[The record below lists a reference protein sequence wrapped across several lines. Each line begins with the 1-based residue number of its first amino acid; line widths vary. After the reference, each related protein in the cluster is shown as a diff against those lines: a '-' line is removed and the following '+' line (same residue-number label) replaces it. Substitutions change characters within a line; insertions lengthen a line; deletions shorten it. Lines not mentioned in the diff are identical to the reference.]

1 MSNSRAIAAQ
11 IISRVLKEKI
21 SLKDALAAGVNA
33 SIASRDRAFIQELCY
48 GVIRWYPPLTQ
59 LCSFLLKKPLNST
72 DQDVYA
78 LLLIGLYQLNY
89 LRTSPHAAVHETVQA
104 ARELHKIWAV
114 PLINGVLRSFQRQKA
129 SLLKKL
135 STDSHF
141 AHPDWLIKK
150 LQQAWPNEWPAI
162 LAANNYLPPMGLRV
176 NLLKIT
182 RKDYAQKLKDKGI
195 TGTLSELSQTGIIL
209 DESCPVLKLPGF
221 MDGEVSIQ
229 DTAAQLAAPLLLL
242 EPGQTVLDACAAP
255 GGKTT
260 HILEIYSQQLDFRQ
274 DAPKT
279 KQPECINNHEDCE
292 LSGNAGKNSSA
303 KSIQSD
309 LASLVAIDQDA
320 IRLNKLKDN
329 LDRLRLAD
337 TNTQLLCVKAQDL
350 KGSWKGSLFDRILL
364 DAPCSGTGVIR
375 KHPDIKLL
383 RREEDIAKLAE
394 QQYQLLSSLWELI
407 KPNGILLYVTCSV
420 LPEENSEVLLRFLSH
435 SADAIEEVI
444 DETWGVAC
452 PIGRQIFPKIH
463 GPDGFYYARLRKRA

>member
-21 SLKDALAAGVNA
+21 SLKDALAVGVNA
-33 SIASRDRAFIQELCY
+33 SIESRDRAFIQELCY
-48 GVIRWYPPLTQ
+48 GVIRWYAPLRQ
-59 LCSFLLKKPLNST
+59 LCSFLLKKPLNAT

-104 ARELHKIWAV
+104 ARELHKVWAV

-135 STDSHF
+135 PKDSHF

-150 LQQAWPNEWPAI
+150 LQQAWPNEWQAI
-162 LAANNYLPPMGLRV
+162 LAANNHLPPMSLRV

-195 TGTLSELSQTGIIL
+195 TGNLSELSQAGIIL

-221 MDGEVSIQ
+221 MEGEVSIQ

-242 EPGQTVLDACAAP
+242 ESGQLVLDACAAP

-260 HILEIYSQQLDFRQ
+260 HILE
-274 DAPKT
+274 A
-279 KQPECINNHEDCE
+279 
-292 LSGNAGKNSSA
+292 
-303 KSIQSD
+303 QSD
-309 LASLVAIDQDA
+309 LAGCAAVDQDA
-320 IRLNKLKDN
+320 IRLSKVKDN
-329 LDRLRLAD
+329 LNRLRLAD
-337 TNTQLLCVKAQDL
+337 TKVQLLCARAQDL
-350 KGSWKGSLFDRILL
+350 KSTWKGSLFDRILL
-364 DAPCSGTGVIR
+364 DVPCSGTGVIR

-383 RREEDIAKLAE
+383 RREEDIVKLAE
-394 QQYQLLSSLWELI
+394 QQYQLLSSLWELL

-420 LPEENSEVLLRFLSH
+420 LPEENSEILLGFLSH
-435 SADAIEEVI
+435 YADAKEELI
-444 DETWGVAC
+444 NETWGVAC
-452 PIGRQIFPKIH
+452 PIGRQILPKIH

>member
-11 IISRVLKEKI
+11 IVSRVLKEKI

-33 SIASRDRAFIQELCY
+33 SIESRDRAFIQELCY
-48 GVIRWYPPLTQ
+48 GVIRWYAPLKQ
-59 LCSFLLKKPLNST
+59 LCSFLLKKPLNAT

-104 ARELHKIWAV
+104 ARELHKVWAV

-135 STDSHF
+135 PKDSHF
-141 AHPDWLIKK
+141 SHPNWLIKK
-150 LQQAWPNEWPAI
+150 LQQAWPNEWQAI
-162 LAANNYLPPMGLRV
+162 LAANNHLPPMSLRV

-195 TGTLSELSQTGIIL
+195 AGNLSELSQSGIIL

-229 DTAAQLAAPLLLL
+229 DTAAQLAATLLLL
-242 EPGQTVLDACAAP
+242 EPGQSVLDACAAP

-260 HILEIYSQQLDFRQ
+260 HILEAQADL
-274 DAPKT
+274 
-279 KQPECINNHEDCE
+279 
-292 LSGNAGKNSSA
+292 LSC
-303 KSIQSD
+303 
-309 LASLVAIDQDA
+309 VAVDQDA
-320 IRLNKLKDN
+320 IRLNRVKDN
-329 LDRLRLAD
+329 LNRLRLVD
-337 TNTQLLCVKAQDL
+337 TKVQLLCAKAQDL
-350 KGSWKGSLFDRILL
+350 KSTSKVDLFDRILL

-394 QQYQLLSSLWELI
+394 QQYQLLSSLWELL

-420 LPEENSEVLLRFLSH
+420 LPEENSEVLHHFLSH
-435 SADAIEEVI
+435 YADAKEEVI
-444 DETWGVAC
+444 NETWGIAC
-452 PIGRQIFPKIH
+452 QIGRQIFPQIH

>member
-21 SLKDALAAGVNA
+21 SLKDALAEGVNT
-33 SIASRDRAFIQELCY
+33 SIDSRDRAFIQELCY
-48 GVIRWYPPLTQ
+48 GVIRWYAPLKQ
-59 LCSFLLKKPLNST
+59 LCSYLLKKPLNTT

-78 LLLIGLYQLNY
+78 LLLIGLYQHNY

-129 SLLKKL
+129 GLLKKL
-135 STDSHF
+135 PKDSHF

-150 LQQAWPNEWPAI
+150 LQQAWPNEWQAI
-162 LAANNYLPPMGLRV
+162 LAANNHLPPMSLRV

-182 RKDYAQKLKDKGI
+182 RKDYEQKLKDKDI
-195 TGTLSELSQTGIIL
+195 AESLSELSPAGIIL

-221 MDGEVSIQ
+221 IEGEVSIQ
-229 DTAAQLAAPLLLL
+229 DTAAQLAASLLLL
-242 EPGQTVLDACAAP
+242 EPGQRVLDACAAP

-260 HILEIYSQQLDFRQ
+260 HILEAQTDL
-274 DAPKT
+274 
-279 KQPECINNHEDCE
+279 
-292 LSGNAGKNSSA
+292 LSC
-303 KSIQSD
+303 
-309 LASLVAIDQDA
+309 VVVDQDT
-320 IRLNKLKDN
+320 IRLNKVKDN
-329 LDRLRLAD
+329 LNRLRLAD
-337 TNTQLLCVKAQDL
+337 TKVKLLCTKAQDL
-350 KGSWKGSLFDRILL
+350 QNTWKASLFDRILL

-394 QQYQLLSSLWELI
+394 QQYQLISRLWGLL
-407 KPNGILLYVTCSV
+407 KPNGVLLYVTCSV
-420 LPEENSEVLLRFLSH
+420 LPEENSEVLQRFLSCH
-435 SADAIEEVI
+435 LDAREEVI
-444 DETWGVAC
+444 EEAWGVAC
-452 PIGRQIFPKIH
+452 PIGRQIFPQIH

>member
-1 MSNSRAIAAQ
+1 MSNSRTIAAQ
-11 IISRVLKEKI
+11 IVSRVLKEKI

-48 GVIRWYPPLTQ
+48 GVIRWYAPLKQ
-59 LCSFLLKKPLNST
+59 LCSFLLKKPLNAT

-104 ARELHKIWAV
+104 ARELHKVWAV
-114 PLINGVLRSFQRQKA
+114 PLINGVLRTFQRQKA
-129 SLLKKL
+129 CLLKKL
-135 STDSHF
+135 PKDSHF

-162 LAANNYLPPMGLRV
+162 LAANNHLPPMSLRV

-182 RKDYAQKLKDKGI
+182 RKDYIQKLKDKGI
-195 TGTLSELSQTGIIL
+195 TGNLSELSQAGIIL
-209 DESCPVLKLPGF
+209 DESYPVLKLPGF

-229 DTAAQLAAPLLLL
+229 DTAAQLAASLLLL
-242 EPGQTVLDACAAP
+242 EPGQSVLDACAAP

-260 HILEIYSQQLDFRQ
+260 HILEAQADL
-274 DAPKT
+274 
-279 KQPECINNHEDCE
+279 
-292 LSGNAGKNSSA
+292 LSC
-303 KSIQSD
+303 
-309 LASLVAIDQDA
+309 VAVDQDA
-320 IRLNKLKDN
+320 IRLNKVKDN
-329 LDRLRLAD
+329 MNRLRLVD
-337 TNTQLLCVKAQDL
+337 TKVQLLCAKGQDL
-350 KGSWKGSLFDRILL
+350 KSTWKEALFDRILL

-394 QQYQLLSSLWELI
+394 QQYQLLSSLWEIL
-407 KPNGILLYVTCSV
+407 KPNGILLYATCSV
-420 LPEENSEVLLRFLSH
+420 LPEENSEVLHHFLSLH
-435 SADAIEEVI
+435 TDAKEEVI
-444 DETWGVAC
+444 NEAWGIAC
-452 PIGRQIFPKIH
+452 PIGRQIFPQIH